1 MSAFDEIYPLRRA
14 YRFQFTPDMQPEIV
28 ISLLEKIYSEL
39 IRLKARVKVIDEKIG
54 APATR
59 VACVDK
65 ANSSPNENEACVRV
79 IVSSDLD
86 RQIHIVSE
94 MERYTLLS
102 KCLM

>member
-1 MSAFDEIYPLRRA
+1 MSTFYEIYPLRRA
-14 YRFQFTPDMQPEIV
+14 HRFQFTPDMQSEIV

-54 APATR
+54 AQATR

-79 IVSSDLD
+79 IASSNLD

-102 KCLM
+102 KCFM